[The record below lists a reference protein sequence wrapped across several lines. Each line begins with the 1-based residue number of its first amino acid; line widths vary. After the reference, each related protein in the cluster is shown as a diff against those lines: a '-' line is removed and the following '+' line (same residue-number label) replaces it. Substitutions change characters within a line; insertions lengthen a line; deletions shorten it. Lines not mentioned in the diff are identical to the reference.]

1 MNTALAIVREERRIH
16 KIAYDFMITRDNL
29 FAPSLKHWFSIEN
42 MGYIHSLYSFA
53 TVLHLFMAFRWGG
66 GGIRFRIFSEP
77 RTISQSHR
85 FHTEYGITE

>member
-66 GGIRFRIFSEP
+66 AESDSEY
-77 RTISQSHR
+77 SQNHER
-85 FHTEYGITE
+85 FHKATVFILNME